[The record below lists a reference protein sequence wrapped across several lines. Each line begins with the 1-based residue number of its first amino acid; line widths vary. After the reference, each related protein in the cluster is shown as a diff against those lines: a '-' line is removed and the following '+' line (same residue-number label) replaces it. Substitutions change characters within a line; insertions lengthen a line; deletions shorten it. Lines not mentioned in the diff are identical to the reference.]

1 MSGPSGLPDDALLE
15 RARAWAAADPHP
27 GDRAEVE
34 ELVAAAATY
43 PAAADGLAARFA
55 GRLTFGTAGLRGPLR
70 AGPAGMNAA
79 VVVRAAAGLARYL
92 AEEGHGGGTVV
103 VGFDARHRS
112 SEFAELSAEV
122 LAGAGFS
129 VRVQPRPLPT
139 PLLAFA
145 VRHLGAVA
153 GVMVTAS
160 HNPPQDNG
168 YKVYLA
174 DGAQLVPP
182 ADRRI
187 EEAIAAVGPA
197 AEVHRA
203 GGWTVLGPDLV
214 HEYVAGVL
222 RALDP
227 YRVDAAARS
236 SLRVAYTAMHGVGAE
251 TTRTVFAAAG
261 LAPPATVPEQ
271 DTPDPAFPT
280 VAFPNPE
287 EPGAV
292 DLLLALAERT
302 GADVA
307 IAQDPDADRCSV
319 VCGGRQLT
327 GDEVG
332 ALLADWLLRRGVR
345 GTYAA
350 SLVSGSLLHALAA
363 AHGVPFAETPTGF
376 KWIIRAGQPGQPLVF
391 GYEEAL
397 GYAVAPDVVRDKD
410 GISAALAVALL
421 AAELAASGRTLLD
434 RLDELAREHGLF
446 ATGQLS
452 VRVED
457 LSLIS
462 GAMARLRAHP
472 PATLLGRPVTA
483 TDLAHEDPP
492 VDAVRLL
499 GDGVRVVV
507 RPSGTEPKLKAY
519 LETVVP
525 VHDDAGVIAA
535 RGRGADE
542 LDALRAEMSAALG
555 L

>member
-1 MSGPSGLPDDALLE
+1 MLDT
-15 RARAWAAADPHP
+15 ARAWAAADPHE

-34 ELVAAAATY
+34 ALVAAGDTAE
-43 PAAADGLAARFA
+43 LERRFT
-55 GRLTFGTAGLRGPLR
+55 GPLTFGTAGLRGPLR

-79 VVVRAAAGLARYL
+79 VVARAAAGLGAWL
-92 AEEGHGGGTVV
+92 VTQGHAGRGVV
-103 VGFDARHRS
+103 IGFDARHRS
-112 SEFAELSAEV
+112 DEFAHLSAAV
-122 LAGAGFS
+122 LSGAGFA
-129 VRVQPRPLPT
+129 VQVLPRPLPT
-139 PLLAFA
+139 PVLSYA

-153 GVMVTAS
+153 GVVVTAS

-182 ADRRI
+182 ADREI
-187 EEAIAAVGPA
+187 EAAIAAVGPA
-197 AEVHRA
+197 RELPLSDDWLTLGDEVE
-203 GGWTVLGPDLV
+203 DD
-214 HEYVAGVL
+214 YVAAVVA
-222 RALDP
+222 ALQPD
-227 YRVDAAARS
+227 RLDAAARRR
-236 SLRVAYTAMHGVGAE
+236 LVVAYTAMHGVGSA
-251 TTRTVFAAAG
+251 TTRRVFEAAG
-261 LAPPATVPEQ
+261 FAPLHTVAEQ
-271 DTPDPAFPT
+271 DRPDPAFPT

-292 DLLLALAERT
+292 DLLSALAGRV

-307 IAQDPDADRCSV
+307 IAEDPDADRCSV
-319 VCGGRQLT
+319 VVGGRQLT

-345 GTYAA
+345 GTYAR
-350 SLVSGSLLHALAA
+350 SLVSGSLLGELAR
-363 AHGVPFAETPTGF
+363 AHGVPAEETPTGF
-376 KWIIRAGQPGQPLVF
+376 KWIIRAGSAEAPLVF

-397 GYAVAPDVVRDKD
+397 GYAVTPAVAHDKD

-421 AAELAASGRTLLD
+421 AAELAAEGRTLTD
-434 RLDELAREHGLF
+434 RLDELAVEHGLF

-462 GAMARLRAHP
+462 AAMDRLRASA
-472 PATLLGRPVTA
+472 PAQLLGRDVEA
-483 TDLAHEDPP
+483 TDLMEGRPP
-492 VDAVRLL
+492 VDAVRLR
-499 GDGVRVVV
+499 GDGVRVIV

-525 VHDDAGVIAA
+525 VADAAAVPAA
-535 RGRGADE
+535 RRRAADE
-542 LDALRAEMSAALG
+542 LDRLRAEMSAALG

>member
-1 MSGPSGLPDDALLE
+1 VTPDVLTL
-15 RARAWAAADPHP
+15 ARAWAADDPHA
-27 GDRAEVE
+27 GDRAEIE
-34 ELVAAAATY
+34 ALVAAGDTTE
-43 PAAADGLAARFA
+43 LTRRFA
-55 GRLTFGTAGLRGPLR
+55 GPLTFGTAGLRGPLR

-79 VVVRAAAGLARYL
+79 VVTRAAAGLARHL
-92 AEEGHGGGTVV
+92 TDEGHAGRGVV

-112 SEFAELSAEV
+112 DEFARITAEV
-122 LAGAGFS
+122 LTGAGFA
-129 VRVQPRPLPT
+129 VDVLPRPLPT
-139 PLLAFA
+139 PVLSFA

-174 DGAQLVPP
+174 DGAQVVPP
-182 ADRRI
+182 ADRQI
-187 EEAIAAVGPA
+187 EAAIAAVGPA
-197 AEVHRA
+197 AEVPR
-203 GGWTVLGPDLV
+203 GDEWTTLGDDV
-214 HEYVAGVL
+214 EDDYVAAVVA
-222 RALDP
+222 ALEPD
-227 YRVDAAARS
+227 RLDAAARRR
-236 SLRVAYTAMHGVGAE
+236 LVVAYTAMHGVGAG
-251 TTRTVFAAAG
+251 TTARVFEAAG
-261 LAPPATVPEQ
+261 FAPVHSVREQ
-271 DTPDPAFPT
+271 ERPDPEFPT

-292 DLLLALAERT
+292 DLLTALAERV

-307 IAQDPDADRCSV
+307 IAEDPDADRCSV

-350 SLVSGSLLHALAA
+350 SLVRGSLLYQLTQ

-376 KWIIRAGQPGQPLVF
+376 KWIIRAGSPEAPLVF

-397 GYAVAPDVVRDKD
+397 GYAVTPSVAHDKD
-410 GISAALAVALL
+410 GVSAALAVALL
-421 AAELAASGRTLLD
+421 AAELAVDGRTLTD

-452 VRVED
+452 VRVKD
-457 LSLIS
+457 PSLIS
-462 GAMARLRAHP
+462 DAMSRLRAQP
-472 PATLLGRPVTA
+472 PAQLLGRPVEA
-483 TDLAHEDPP
+483 ADLADAEPP

-499 GDGVRVVV
+499 GDGVRVIV

-525 VHDDAGVIAA
+525 VHDDAGVLAA

-542 LDALRAEMSAALG
+542 LDQLRAEMAAALG

>member
-1 MSGPSGLPDDALLE
+1 MTAPDSLLD

-27 GDRAEVE
+27 GDRAEIEALVE
-34 ELVAAAATY
+34 GGDTAELER
-43 PAAADGLAARFA
+43 RFA
-55 GRLTFGTAGLRGPLR
+55 GPLTFGTAGLRGPLR

-79 VVVRAAAGLARYL
+79 VVTRAAAGLGAWL
-92 AEEGHGGGTVV
+92 TAAGHGGGGVV
-103 VGFDARHRS
+103 VGFDARRRS
-112 SEFAELSAEV
+112 DEFAHVTAAV
-122 LAGAGFS
+122 LAAAGFA
-129 VRVQPRPLPT
+129 VQVLPRPLPT
-139 PLLAFA
+139 PVLSSA
-145 VRHLGAVA
+145 VRSLGCVA

-182 ADRRI
+182 ADREI
-187 EEAIAAVGPA
+187 EAAIAAVGPA
-197 AEVHRA
+197 REVPLSDEWVTLGDDVEA
-203 GGWTVLGPDLV
+203 G
-214 HEYVAGVL
+214 YVEAVV

-227 YRVDAAARS
+227 SQVPAIVRQGVT
-236 SLRVAYTAMHGVGAE
+236 VAYTALHGVGAA
-251 TTRTVFAAAG
+251 TTRAVFAAAG
-261 LAPPATVPEQ
+261 FGPLVSVPEQ
-271 DTPDPAFPT
+271 DAPDPAFPT

-292 DLLLALAERT
+292 DLLQDLSSRVGATVGIAE
-302 GADVA
+302 
-307 IAQDPDADRCSV
+307 DPDADRCSV
-319 VCGGRQLT
+319 VVDGRQLT

-345 GTYAA
+345 GTYAS
-350 SLVSGSLLHALAA
+350 SLVSGSLMHALAQ
-363 AHGVPFAETPTGF
+363 AHGVRSAETPTGF
-376 KWIIRAGQPGQPLVF
+376 KWIIRAGTDDEPLVF

-397 GYAVAPDVVRDKD
+397 GYAVTPDVARDKD
-410 GISAALAVALL
+410 GISAALAIALL
-421 AAELAASGRTLLD
+421 AAELKAGGRTLTD

-457 LSLIS
+457 LTLIS
-462 GAMARLRAHP
+462 DAMARLRADP
-472 PATLLGRPVTA
+472 PARLLGRDVTA
-483 TDLAHEDPP
+483 ADLLSEDPP

-535 RGRGADE
+535 RGRGEDE
-542 LDALRAEMSAALG
+542 LDQLRGEMAQALG

>member
-1 MSGPSGLPDDALLE
+1 VSDVLAL
-15 RARAWAAADPHP
+15 ARAWAAADPHA

-34 ELVAAAATY
+34 ALVAAGDT
-43 PAAADGLAARFA
+43 DELGRRFA
-55 GRLTFGTAGLRGPLR
+55 GPLTFGTAGLRGPLR

-79 VVVRAAAGLARYL
+79 VVTRAAAGLARYL
-92 AEEGHGGGTVV
+92 ADEGHAGRGVV
-103 VGFDARHRS
+103 IGFDARYRS
-112 SEFAELSAEV
+112 DEFARISAEV
-122 LAGAGFS
+122 LTGAGFA
-129 VRVQPRPLPT
+129 VEVLPRPLPT
-139 PLLAFA
+139 PVLAHA

-168 YKVYLA
+168 YKVYLG

-182 ADRRI
+182 ADRAI
-187 EEAIAAVGPA
+187 EAAIRAVGPA
-197 AEVHRA
+197 REVLRDDD
-203 GGWTVLGPDLV
+203 WTTLGDDV
-214 HEYVAGVL
+214 EADYVAAVV

-227 YRVDAAARS
+227 GRVDDGDRHR
-236 SLRVAYTAMHGVGAE
+236 LVVAYTALHGVGAA
-251 TTRTVFAAAG
+251 TTRRVFAAAG
-261 LAPPATVPEQ
+261 FAPVHAVAEQ
-271 DTPDPAFPT
+271 DEPDPAFPT

-292 DLLLALAERT
+292 DRLVAVAERV

-307 IAQDPDADRCSV
+307 IAEDPDADRCSV

-350 SLVSGSLLHALAA
+350 SLVSGSLLAELTR
-363 AHGVPFAETPTGF
+363 AHGVPFAQTPTGF
-376 KWIIRAGQPGQPLVF
+376 KWIIRAGTPDAPLVF

-397 GYAVAPDVVRDKD
+397 GYAVTPEVARDKD

-421 AAELAASGRTLLD
+421 AAELAADGRTLTD

-446 ATGQLS
+446 ATGQYS

-462 GAMARLRAHP
+462 DAMARLRARP
-472 PATLLGRPVTA
+472 PATLLGRPVEA
-483 TDLAHEDPP
+483 ADLAAADPP
-492 VDAVRLL
+492 VDAVRLR

-525 VHDDAGVIAA
+525 VQDDTDVPAA
-535 RGRGADE
+535 RRRGADE
-542 LDALRAEMSAALG
+542 LDRLRAEMAAALG